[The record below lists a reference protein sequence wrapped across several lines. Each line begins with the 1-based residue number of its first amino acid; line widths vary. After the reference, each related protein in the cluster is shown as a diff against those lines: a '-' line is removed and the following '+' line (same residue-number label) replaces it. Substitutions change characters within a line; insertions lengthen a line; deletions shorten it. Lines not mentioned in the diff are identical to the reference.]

1 MRSNMTKFDV
11 IIVGAGPGGLRA
23 AEILSKENKKVLL
36 LEKNA
41 EIGPKVCAGGL
52 SRKCFKLL
60 EIDPAFTELSY
71 DGAVFNAPGIR
82 TKLEFGEIFGYTVQR
97 KKLGEWQ
104 LQKINQSKVTIKTS
118 AEVEKISGESVVL
131 KNGEEFEYDHLIGA
145 DGSNSIVRRHLGLK
159 TKFIGVAFHYLVPQ
173 KFPDLEVFF
182 DRKLFGPWYA
192 WIFPYRETTSIGF
205 GCFPKLM
212 SMKVARENFEGW
224 LKKKKIDVT
233 NAKFEAFP
241 INCDYRGI
249 QFGKVFLVGDAAGL
263 TSGFT
268 GEGIYPALVSGEEVA
283 RKIIDP
289 KYKMPKIGELRREV
303 ALHHFML
310 VIVFLAGPLRNQL
323 FNLVTWAV
331 RNRFLGRTLAR
342 ALT

>member
-1 MRSNMTKFDV
+1 MEKYDV
-11 IIVGAGPGGLRA
+11 IIVGAGPGGLRC
-23 AEILSKENKKVLL
+23 AEILSKNNKKVLL

-60 EIDPAFTELSY
+60 EIDSGFTELSY
-71 DGAVFNAPGIR
+71 DGAVFNAPNIR

-104 LQKINQSKVTIKTS
+104 LQKINKDNVTIRTEVEVKKIS
-118 AEVEKISGESVVL
+118 AESVIL
-131 KNGEEFEYDHLIGA
+131 KNGEEFGYDYLVGA
-145 DGSNSIVRRHLGLK
+145 DGSNSIVRRYLGLS
-159 TKFIGVAFHYLVPQ
+159 TKKMGVAFHYIVPQ

-182 DRKLFGPWYA
+182 DQKLFGPWYA

-205 GCFPKLM
+205 GCFPRLM
-212 SMKVARENFEGW
+212 TMKVARENFDKW
-224 LKKKKIDVT
+224 LKIKKIDVSS
-233 NAKFEAFP
+233 AKFEAFP
-241 INCDYRGI
+241 INCDYQGVN
-249 QFGKVFLVGDAAGL
+249 FGKVFLVGDAAGL

-268 GEGIYPALVSGEEVA
+268 GEGIYPALVSGEEAA

-289 KYKMPKIGELRREV
+289 KYKMSKIGELRREV
-303 ALHHFML
+303 YLHHFML
-310 VIVFLAGPLRNQL
+310 IIVFLAGPLRNQL
-323 FNLVTWAV
+323 FNFVTWAV